1 MGQLIISLIRLA
13 WNLGQLLFTV
23 LIYRPA
29 AWIGVKVMERFSIRK
44 NTLALYG
51 LGLAILLMLL
61 TSLQL
66 FATVVVFLWIAA
78 AFVLAVSISFF
89 TIQEEEGFIS
99 DVEWNKE
106 QKALDK
112 AALKDSKNVSNWE
125 DEENEDLEYV
135 DVLSR
140 SEVIELIETAMSGS
154 KLYPQEDF
162 EKRPNFYLSEYY
174 VINNIAPDGEVDVT
188 FRTYSGA
195 DMVKT
200 TDDLRKNLSNILAS
214 SFQYEGAEEYI
225 VTGQLQGSINLKLY
239 PVMPDDGKI
248 DFVADTFIHT
258 DEIWE
263 DTNHLEQGI
272 PYAVDENRNRLYYQ
286 PYENHALAGGS
297 SGGGKSVWARNIVA
311 GLCKSDAIIVGLD
324 LKMGV
329 ELEPFSDRLTAL
341 ATTPDEAVKLLEV
354 LVNVMNVRYGIAR
367 SRGLQ
372 GVPKDSKEFPLIA
385 VVMDEIA
392 QLTDSDNFPTKA
404 LKDEYWIPIMS
415 NLKKLYTLSRAA
427 NMVLIAMTQ
436 SPKAT
441 IVDTNMRN
449 NIKSSF
455 GMLTKDNT
463 QLVTIIGPDGDKI
476 PTITPDEVGSGYG
489 VGKGFGSGVT
499 KFKTYFIS
507 TERLNELIKETAVN
521 NPDVRANDKYNS
533 WKLLG
538 EFEDEVWNS
547 RLTFWEEIGMITSA
561 GYDALINTESL
572 LSIRHKL
579 TEKEVNFI
587 LKSYLDML
595 PDGKLIA
602 KRFTFEDINAFA
614 DM

>member
-1 MGQLIISLIRLA
+1 MGILISLIGLLLRV
-13 WNLGQLLFTV
+13 GVLLFGF
-23 LIYRPA
+23 LIFRPVT
-29 AWIGVKVMERFSIRK
+29 WIGVKVMERFSIRK

-51 LGLAILLMLL
+51 LGLAVLLILL
-61 TSLQL
+61 TGLQI
-66 FATVVVFLWIAA
+66 FGSFVAILWIVA
-78 AFVLAVSISFF
+78 AFLLVASLCLF
-89 TIQEEEGFIS
+89 TISEDEEFIS

-112 AALKDSKNVSNWE
+112 AALKDSKKVTNWE
-125 DEENEDLEYV
+125 DEEYKEDEDYNN
-135 DVLSR
+135 VLSHN
-140 SEVIELIETAMSGS
+140 EIINLIETSMSGS
-154 KLYPQEDF
+154 KLYPQEDE
-162 EKRPNFYLSEYY
+162 EKRPNFRLSDYY

-188 FRTYSGA
+188 FRTYTGA

-200 TDDLRKNLSNILAS
+200 TDDLRKNLSNVLAS
-214 SFQYEGAEEYI
+214 SFQYEGAEEYV

-248 DFVADTFIHT
+248 DFVADTFVHT

-263 DTNHLEQGI
+263 DTNHLKQGI
-272 PYAVDENRNRLYYQ
+272 PYAVDETGNRLYYQ

-341 ATTPDEAVKLLEV
+341 ATTPDEAVKLLET
-354 LVNVMNVRYGIAR
+354 LVRVMNVRYGIAR
-367 SRGLQ
+367 QRGLQ

-392 QLTDSDNFPTKA
+392 QLTDADNFPTKA

-463 QLVTIIGPDGDKI
+463 QLVTIIGPDGDKV

-533 WKLLG
+533 WSMLG

-547 RLTFWEEIGMITSA
+547 RLTFWEEIGDITPA
-561 GYDALINTESL
+561 GYEALIDAKTLASV
-572 LSIRHKL
+572 RHKL
-579 TEKEVNFI
+579 TEKEANFI
-587 LKSYLDML
+587 IKSYLDML

-602 KRFTFEDINAFA
+602 KRFTFEDINEFA
-614 DM
+614 AM